1 MNVICFLIFEDST
14 RSVIFKWNSLFSL
27 NELGCFSISALIPKG
42 AFDVNHQK
50 QFWSLL
56 QSSFGLWV

>member
-1 MNVICFLIFEDST
+1 
-14 RSVIFKWNSLFSL
+14 
-27 NELGCFSISALIPKG
+27 LGCFSISALIPKG

-56 QSSFGLWV
+56 QSSFGLWIEIKKHRKITQSFLLSRKKGGGKKHGKI